1 MTTEEEDEKR
11 TPRKE
16 RSGKGDVNS
25 RIQAEGWR
33 KMEVAA
39 ENGAENGEEWSIT
52 YVPPNGSDKA

>member
-39 ENGAENGEEWSIT
+39 QNRAEDGEEWSVA
-52 YVPPNGSDKA
+52 YVYGCGKD